1 MDNRFKKLRYYDKY
15 CNHMKYSMDEL
26 AEKLQISK
34 ATVFNIEAS
43 DDYDA
48 KISTIKSYKKV
59 FPEVSYDYLLGATG
73 TKEKQYSRI
82 EEELPF
88 DNDFYNNLIQLF
100 KIQPHPEDIPSE
112 DNPFSREYIYKES
125 LTYMLDA
132 SLNNPDALLSLIK
145 ELFFSMKELYQVE
158 HSENKTPS
166 ANKNPEFYK
175 STEYKRNEIHFRMT
189 QAITTFLLQYVY
201 PLLEHHL
208 KDVVEEENQLFQK
221 YMENNVAPF

>member
-1 MDNRFKKLRYYDKY
+1 
-15 CNHMKYSMDEL
+15 
-26 AEKLQISK
+26 
-34 ATVFNIEAS
+34 
-43 DDYDA
+43 
-48 KISTIKSYKKV
+48 
-59 FPEVSYDYLLGATG
+59 
-73 TKEKQYSRI
+73 
-82 EEELPF
+82 
-88 DNDFYNNLIQLF
+88 
-100 KIQPHPEDIPSE
+100 
-112 DNPFSREYIYKES
+112 
-125 LTYMLDA
+125 MLDA